1 MYLVYNVS
9 WRSFSPSVE
18 PVLYALIIEK
28 LSQHSYVMRTL
39 KPFLTRLYSHFNCSM
54 PSMAAS
60 HELASI
66 RDSSSMNNSH
76 TV

>member
-9 WRSFSPSVE
+9 WRSFSASVE

-39 KPFLTRLYSHFNCSM
+39 KPFLTKIVEGNHLTEEEAYK
-54 PSMAAS
+54 
-60 HELASI
+60 ELASI